1 MRNRMYGGVRGR
13 KVSLPYGKLTFL
25 LLDFVSV
32 FVDWSIDETKEP
44 EGYFV
49 AETCF
54 DVVGH
59 DVAVGQ
65 VGNL

>member
-1 MRNRMYGGVRGR
+1 MLTAYLTKTITNRSDSGEGVW
-13 KVSLPYGKLTFL
+13 PF
-25 LLDFVSV
+25 FVSV

>member
-1 MRNRMYGGVRGR
+1 MESG
-13 KVSLPYGKLTFL
+13 LF
-25 LLDFVSV
+25 FVSV